1 MVVID
6 TVAPN
11 TPYLDLTPGSDSG
24 RNNADNITKFN
35 SPFVSMTSSDPNGQ
49 FAKLLFTD
57 NLKFRI
63 YDRFVSTS
71 GVGVPEFLIYDSAQD
86 AAADMVMTPGDMFTA
101 PTQISTFLPAPG
113 TPTSLAIKPD
123 NTLADGT
130 HNFKLV
136 VEDRAGNISHDFQ
149 LTVTVDTTT
158 PPASFGLPT
167 AASATDGLIAAS
179 DSGVTTI
186 PATYADRITNVTTP
200 TFWGRAEANTIVQ
213 LYYDKNADGKIQVS
227 GPNADIFLGQ
237 ATAIPLDGNDAYPN
251 GYWQITSA
259 LDLNQITGVPKDG
272 LRRIL
277 MSAEDVA
284 GNPMPSFATD
294 FPVLQPTDQLQIFID
309 TQGPQITGITPNN
322 SNFNLFALKPAQV
335 GPTPAVNSLTIAF
348 KDLPSRADSADANNK
363 FLYDA
368 LVAGIAQTAGNY
380 VLVGDHV
387 GTVAIQSITV
397 NNSSTNQITGVTLT
411 GAQTTTTLTAS
422 GLVGATTQ
430 PEVGDY
436 ILVTTGAAAGQVRR
450 ITAFNA
456 ATGAMTLDIALLN
469 NPAAGDLITITKA
482 ATATVTLNFASPLP
496 DDRYT
501 LTVKDNLVDPANNK
515 LDGESHQ
522 IEPQGPLFPTGDG
535 VPGGNFVARF
545 TVDSHPEIGN
555 YVSQQINIDIN
566 GDFVW
571 DPSNAQTVGDA
582 TDDDLSFT
590 LQVQNAAGA
599 TAPGGFNV
607 HDLLFAGKFLRATE
621 TNGAALST
629 HFDQLAAFGN
639 AADLGGIFR
648 WLIDTNSDGVI
659 TIGTDILTTQPTLA
673 NFSIAGAIPVAG
685 NFDNNTANGDEIGLY
700 NAGKWYLDTN
710 HNFVIDAGDTFVN
723 SSLFGAPIVGDFD
736 GDGKVDLAV
745 FNNNVFSFDLA
756 NNGFGTTDATITWGF
771 PGVLDKPVAADM
783 DGDGITDIGL
793 WVPRTDATNPV
804 GVAQWYFLI
813 SNDFTTVNGVPGTGC
828 HTAGSIAKINHSIQ
842 PHAARPR
849 SLRRVRRRAVA
860 ADRRQLRPANLAA
873 VPGPDR
879 HRDGRL

>member
-1 MVVID
+1 
-6 TVAPN
+6 
-11 TPYLDLTPGSDSG
+11 
-24 RNNADNITKFN
+24 
-35 SPFVSMTSSDPNGQ
+35 
-49 FAKLLFTD
+49 
-57 NLKFRI
+57 
-63 YDRFVSTS
+63 
-71 GVGVPEFLIYDSAQD
+71 
-86 AAADMVMTPGDMFTA
+86 
-101 PTQISTFLPAPG
+101 
-113 TPTSLAIKPD
+113 
-123 NTLADGT
+123 
-130 HNFKLV
+130 
-136 VEDRAGNISHDFQ
+136 
-149 LTVTVDTTT
+149 
-158 PPASFGLPT
+158 
-167 AASATDGLIAAS
+167 
-179 DSGVTTI
+179 
-186 PATYADRITNVTTP
+186 
-200 TFWGRAEANTIVQ
+200 
-213 LYYDKNADGKIQVS
+213 
-227 GPNADIFLGQ
+227 
-237 ATAIPLDGNDAYPN
+237 
-251 GYWQITSA
+251 
-259 LDLNQITGVPKDG
+259 VPKDG

-277 MSAEDVA
+277 MTAEDVA
-284 GNPMPSFATD
+284 GNPMPTFVGD
-294 FPVLQPTDQLQIFID
+294 FQVLPPSDQLQIFID
-309 TQGPQITGITPNN
+309 TQGPQITAINPNN
-322 SNFNLFALKPAQV
+322 SNFNLFSLKPAQV

-397 NNSSTNQITGVTLT
+397 TNSNTNQITGVTLT
-411 GAQTTTTLTAS
+411 GAQTTTTLTAA

-450 ITAFNA
+450 ITAYNA
-456 ATGAMTLDIALLN
+456 TTGAMTLDIALLN
-469 NPAAGDLITITKA
+469 TPAAGDLITITKA

-496 DDRYT
+496 DDRYS
-501 LTVKDNLVDPANNK
+501 LTVKDNLVDPANNR

-607 HDLLFAGKFLRATE
+607 HDLLCAGKFKPLVDDDGE
-621 TNGAALST
+621 GLST
-629 HFDQLAAFGN
+629 GYFDQLAAFGN
-639 AADLGGIFR
+639 AADLGGVFR
-648 WLIDTNSDGVI
+648 WLVDTNSDGVI
-659 TIGTDILTTQPTLA
+659 TLGTDIENTQPTLA
-673 NFSIAGAIPVAG
+673 NFSISGAIPVGG
-685 NFDNNTANGDEIGLY
+685 NFDNNAANGDEIGLY
-700 NAGKWYLDTN
+700 NAGKWALDTN
-710 HNFVIDAGDTFVN
+710 HNFVIDAGDTFIN
-723 SSLFGAPIVGDFD
+723 STLFGAPIVGDFD

-793 WVPRTDATNPV
+793 WVPRTDATNPF
-804 GVAQWYFLI
+804 GVAQWYFLV
-813 SNDFTTVNGVPGTGC
+813 SNDFTTVNGAKVPAA
-828 HTAGSIAKINHSIQ
+828 HTAGSIAKINHAFSPTPLGHDLFAEFGDERSLPIVGNFDPPLSPQSVAALGKSMGDFDGSGKVDQADYNLWKSTFGSTLNLAADANGNGVVDAADATMWRDHMGQSVPGAGGGSAASTQIALMQVLSPAVSDSAPVNSEQAAGSSASAQYFASTSNEAAKTTDVLTATVPANANQLDRALLLLLDGPSLAASIQ
-842 PHAARPR
+842 PVETSIATNTEDAAQ
-849 SLRRVRRRAVA
+849 SEDAAAADGDALAVA
-860 ADRRQLRPANLAA
+860 WQSWGAL
-873 VPGPDR
+873 
-879 HRDGRL
+879 